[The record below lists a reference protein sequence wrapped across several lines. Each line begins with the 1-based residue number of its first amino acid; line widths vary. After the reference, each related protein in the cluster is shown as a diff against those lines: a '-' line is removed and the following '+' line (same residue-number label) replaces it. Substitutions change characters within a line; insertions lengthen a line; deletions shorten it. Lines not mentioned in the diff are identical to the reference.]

1 MPADGEEMREV
12 IEKRLHEKGL
22 SWRGLARLLGVA
34 PQSIYPVKR
43 RNSCNIYML
52 ERIARALEMSIADF
66 PIDEIPGMRWSATT
80 DEGRQVQR
88 RARLRGW
95 SDAELARR
103 TGIGKDTI
111 MRFFR
116 GDASETT
123 RQWVMEALAR

>member
-1 MPADGEEMREV
+1 MREV
-12 IEKRLHEKGL
+12 IEKRLKELGL
-22 SWRGLARLLGVA
+22 SWRDLARLLGVI
-34 PQSIYPVKR
+34 PQSIYPLKK

-80 DEGRQVQR
+80 EEGKDVQR

-111 MRFFR
+111 GRFFR

-123 RQWVMEALAR
+123 RQWVLEALAR